1 MFSNNDFYNLDDA
14 SKTLKNNKL
23 ILDMYIKLETLTQ
36 LLIKHDITNE
46 LEIEA
51 CENYLK
57 SLPRFKTMIDEM
69 TKVEQKINSYKGNPQ
84 QHLKDLMSAKLTG
97 QIR

>member
-14 SKTLKNNKL
+14 TKTLENKKL
-23 ILDMYIKLETLTQ
+23 ILDMYIKLESIIQ
-36 LLIKHDITNE
+36 LLVKHNITNE

-51 CENYLK
+51 CENYIK
-57 SLPRFKTMIDEM
+57 TLPHIKMM
-69 TKVEQKINSYKGNPQ
+69 TDGMQQIESNINNYKKDPQ
-84 QHLKDLMSAKLTG
+84 QHLRDLMKAKMNG

>member
-14 SKTLKNNKL
+14 TKTLENKKVM
-23 ILDMYIKLETLTQ
+23 LDMYIKMESLTQ
-36 LLIKHDITNE
+36 LLIKHNITNE

-51 CENYLK
+51 CENYIK
-57 SLPRFKTMIDEM
+57 TLPHIKMMIEGIQQI
-69 TKVEQKINSYKGNPQ
+69 ESKINSYKTDPQ
-84 QHLKDLMSAKLTG
+84 QHLRDLMKAKMNG